1 MSRPRVL
8 AIIQA
13 GGAGGRMDV
22 LTRERAKPALPFAGV
37 YQLVDFPLSNL
48 AHSGVTD
55 VWLSLQFQGA
65 TLEETVANGRPW
77 DLDRDRGG
85 LRLLMPEQGTGSLDE
100 EGFAQGNGDELFR
113 IRAKIAYDAPDAVVV
128 LSADHVY
135 RLDYTAVV
143 DAHLA
148 SGAECT
154 IVTTEVPIEEAGDHA
169 VVVAGDDDRVTDF
182 AYKPEDP
189 KTGTIAA
196 EIIVYD
202 PAVLVSVLEELHR
215 ELGADSDAG
224 DSGLGDFGDHLV
236 PRLVE
241 RGATYAWGLEGYWR
255 DVGQPHHYLQA
266 HQDVLT
272 DDLGILAEPGWPI
285 LTRQPQRVP
294 GAGARRRAG
303 RGQPAQPRHPRRGHR
318 RPQRDRARRGRRG
331 RQRGPRQRGLRRHRG
346 ARRVP
351 RALVR
356 GRHRLRGRA
365 GRAGRGP
372 GRRRHRR
379 PRRRHARR
387 EGLGGR
393 GRRRPRGRC
402 AAGARHHGLRA
413 PPAARSVTRIAAAW
427 RPVSASG

>member
-48 AHSGVTD
+48 AHSGITD

-65 TLEETVANGRPW
+65 TLEEQVANGRPW
-77 DLDRDRGG
+77 DLDRSHGG
-85 LRLLMPEQGTGSLDE
+85 LRLLMPEQGTGTLDE
-100 EGFAQGNGDELFR
+100 EGFAKGNADGLFR
-113 IRAKIAYDAPDAVVV
+113 IRAQIATEAPDAVVV

-135 RLDYTAVV
+135 RLDYTEVV

-148 SGAECT
+148 AGAECT
-154 IVTTEVPIEEAGDHA
+154 LVTTEVPLAEAGDHA
-169 VVVAGDDDRVTDF
+169 VVVVGDEDRVTDF

-189 KTGTIAA
+189 ETGTIAA

-202 PAVLVSVLEELHR
+202 PLVLVTVLEELHR

-224 DSGLGDFGDHLV
+224 DTGIGDFGDHLV

-241 RGATYAWGLEGYWR
+241 RGATYAWALGGYWR

-272 DDLGILAEPGWPI
+272 DDVGVLAVPGWPI

-294 GAGARRRAG
+294 GRVLDGGHVVDSMLSPGSRVAGTVVRSVIGPGVVVEAGAEVHDSVVFADSVVLAG
-303 RGQPAQPRHPRRGHR
+303 SRVHWAVVDTRCSIGPDARVGEPEADGTGDPDAVTLVGQGSVVG
-318 RPQRDRARRGRRG
+318 DGVK
-331 RQRGPRQRGLRRHRG
+331 L
-346 ARRVP
+346 
-351 RALVR
+351 
-356 GRHRLRGRA
+356 
-365 GRAGRGP
+365 
-372 GRRRHRR
+372 
-379 PRRRHARR
+379 
-387 EGLGGR
+387 
-393 GRRRPRGRC
+393 
-402 AAGARHHGLRA
+402 AAGARLEPG
-413 PPAARSVTRIAAAW
+413 S
-427 RPVSASG
+427 SA